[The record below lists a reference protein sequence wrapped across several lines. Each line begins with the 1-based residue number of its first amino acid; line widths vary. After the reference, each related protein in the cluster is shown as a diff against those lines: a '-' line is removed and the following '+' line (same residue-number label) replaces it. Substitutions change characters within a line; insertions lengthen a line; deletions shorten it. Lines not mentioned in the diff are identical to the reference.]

1 MLHYTYLKYYTYHK
15 IFSIYITLILYKRK
29 YMWPINEVR
38 LVFFSY
44 ETTYIQSRPL
54 NSTFPYFLVFFL
66 GPSVQLNYLAIAC
79 NDHYW
84 QISIRISGCLF
95 FEITQ
100 KLQIQIFSF
109 SGHSILI
116 PYLSTTYF
124 INALQN
130 VICNATIE
138 TNTSFIMIILQHFFT
153 PRVHFSNQC

>member
-1 MLHYTYLKYYTYHK
+1 MYNDKYFIDILSIDNK
-15 IFSIYITLILYKRK
+15 KFDIFQGYQEQYVIVYIQVLFHI
-29 YMWPINEVR
+29 R
-38 LVFFSY
+38 LP
-44 ETTYIQSRPL
+44 IQSRPL
-54 NSTFPYFLVFFL
+54 NSTFPYFLVFLL
-66 GPSVQLNYLAIAC
+66 GPSIQLNYLPIAC

-84 QISIRISGCLF
+84 QISISISGCLF

-100 KLQIQIFSF
+100 QLQIQNFSF